1 MGKRA
6 VAAVCAAGAF
16 VVIAISLSGQL
27 LLCNS
32 SSGSALRSMLVFAA
46 TAAGPG
52 NDSGASMQA
61 PCTQPPAPP
70 PTLLPGSGVTAE
82 LLHRAREGHSSPSS
96 VGVTSAAMLLSPT
109 PDNPCPDEALF
120 APDLAY
126 HLAWWP
132 DGFLTP
138 EVRNHTWYGAKGQSV
153 DMRAQIINGTL
164 YARSHP
170 RGWHYT
176 TRNAAI
182 LALTR
187 RAADRYADVPGMA
200 IPDVDYL
207 WGAADV
213 CHFIK
218 VRRGERGGAVTS
230 RLTPLP
236 SHPLPHPPPPMARQV
251 GTEHQDTPHTWF
263 GPIGSMC
270 DSPQA
275 HTLPIPDHGFYNWFV
290 LCMQS
295 CCLTTHYTPCHTAPL
310 PAVTPTAG
318 TRMATRRRRA

>member
-16 VVIAISLSGQL
+16 VVIAVSFSSQL
-27 LLCNS
+27 LLCS
-32 SSGSALRSMLVFAA
+32 ISSGSAPQSMLVFAA
-46 TAAGPG
+46 TAAGLG
-52 NDSGASMQA
+52 NDSGESRQA
-61 PCTQPPAPP
+61 PCIPP
-70 PTLLPGSGVTAE
+70 PPPLPPGSSVTAD

-96 VGVTSAAMLLSPT
+96 VGATSAATLLSPT

-120 APDLAY
+120 APDLAD

-170 RGWHYT
+170 RGWHLT
-176 TRNAAI
+176 TRNPAL

-187 RAADRYADVPGMA
+187 RAVDRYAGVPGMV

-207 WGAADV
+207 WGATDV

-218 VRRGERGGAVTS
+218 VRHSDGVTS
-230 RLTPLP
+230 WCFHPNDHPHQYHHLP
-236 SHPLPHPPPPMARQV
+236 N
-251 GTEHQDTPHTWF
+251 GTAGGHRAPRH
-263 GPIGSMC
+263 
-270 DSPQA
+270 
-275 HTLPIPDHGFYNWFV
+275 
-290 LCMQS
+290 
-295 CCLTTHYTPCHTAPL
+295 TTHVVWAHWQY
-310 PAVTPTAG
+310 V
-318 TRMATRRRRA
+318 